1 MAKIHISPLG
11 KSLGGLIRSEI
22 IGVFACPPPGAL
34 ACLREI
40 EERNRNVVDKRSTR
54 ARRAPLSESR
64 RGEQASRT
72 QAPTSRRLAIFA
84 LRPSQASQGRQEE
97 VESKEKN
104 NTERRFQDVYIGTA
118 NIYLTNTI
126 LDSGEYKYM
135 PSVN

>member
-1 MAKIHISPLG
+1 MEDAGAHIS
-11 KSLGGLIRSEI
+11 SLG
-22 IGVFACPPPGAL
+22 
-34 ACLREI
+34 
-40 EERNRNVVDKRSTR
+40 D
-54 ARRAPLSESR
+54 
-64 RGEQASRT
+64 
-72 QAPTSRRLAIFA
+72 
-84 LRPSQASQGRQEE
+84 LRPPAVQASQGRQEE